1 MSDIFVSFLGSTE
14 ILVVGSG
21 IDALNCALD
30 ASRSHSVILIG
41 SCPFPGWEL
50 TGRWDF
56 EHSSWLEI
64 PIFRDLP
71 CYGRYPYPAALKH
84 AILKSLEK
92 AGIRFFCNMYPM
104 CRITEGMIFAGAGKI
119 WQINARKVIERP
131 VAAANWKM
139 KAIRW
144 SKQHEIPDWIWGDRG
159 ISMTEFV
166 SEEDILAST
175 FPEGESIPRLSV
187 GTLPDGCR
195 IQNRSGERR
204 VNIPG
209 IAVEPEVYDVI
220 VAGGGTA
227 GSAAAIAAAR
237 EHGKVLLL
245 ERFSALGGLATNGRI
260 TNYYHGNRVGFAA
273 EADRAASELSN
284 GRFNEFDG
292 SWKVE
297 ARKKAL
303 LDMAQTAGVKVLFH
317 QEICGAL
324 KNKTGVCGVLSVS
337 FNGPCVYLG
346 KTVIDATGNADVA
359 AAAGAR
365 CQFVDDE
372 PALQGSGVPVFIPGQ
387 ENSNSDFTFTSDQN
401 PNDISRTLRL
411 ASEIFKDKFDFGSVI
426 NSRERRRIIAAY
438 NLTPEDAYAH
448 RKFRDCIVRCH
459 SRFDTHGFMTDRF
472 FELNQPSTDAVY
484 VELPYRSLLPE
495 KVDGLLVTGLGIGA
509 SRDAM
514 PFIRMQPD
522 VLNHGFAAG
531 LAAMLAVRTQR
542 SFRRIPIQ
550 KLQKQLIAKG
560 ILPRGYEHHTS
571 QIPVIAPLPQD
582 VQNIHECVGAILL
595 QSDRYLP
602 ELEQRYRNSHDLR
615 YAQLLAIMG
624 NATGAGLLAEE
635 VASCSFA
642 TDIPGWDY
650 KGMGQYG
657 RCASR
662 IDSIIHS
669 LARLSKDYAADG
681 VLERLLEIQTD
692 SAFSHFRSIGCYLM
706 KHPNPHAAAKL
717 NFLLAELL
725 KHPAQ
730 YSTDPLDTQYRN
742 WRLKCFYLAQALLAC
757 QKDNIAAVN
766 FLKDCQ
772 LRNEGAF
779 AECADQL
786 LNKFNKSKEEMT

>member
-1 MSDIFVSFLGSTE
+1 MSDVFVSLLGSTE
-14 ILVVGSG
+14 FLVVGSG
-21 IDALNCALD
+21 IDALNCALN
-30 ASRSHSVILIG
+30 ASRSRRVILIG
-41 SCPFPGWEL
+41 SCPFPAWEL

-56 EHSSWLEI
+56 DSSSWQNFSIL
-64 PIFRDLP
+64 RDLP
-71 CYGRYPYPAALKH
+71 CHGKYPYPAAIKWAVLN
-84 AILKSLEK
+84 LLEK
-92 AGIRFFCNMYPM
+92 AGIHFFGNMFPI
-104 CRITEGMIFAGAGKI
+104 CRVPGGMIFAGAGKI
-119 WQINARKVIERP
+119 WLINAAEIMECP
-131 VAAANWKM
+131 VAAASWKT

-144 SKQHEIPDWIWGDRG
+144 SEPHEVPDWIWEDRG
-159 ISMTEFV
+159 ISITE
-166 SEEDILAST
+166 SAAAQSILASAY
-175 FPEGESIPRLSV
+175 PEGEDIPRLSG

-195 IQNRSGERR
+195 IQNCSGEQHM
-204 VNIPG
+204 NIPE
-209 IAVEPEVYDVI
+209 IAVEPEEYDVI

-227 GSAAAIAAAR
+227 GCAAAIAAAR

-260 TNYYHGNRVGFAA
+260 TNYFHGNRVGFAA
-273 EADRAASELSN
+273 ETDRAASELSN

-297 ARKKAL
+297 ARKRAL
-303 LDMAQTAGVKVLFH
+303 LNMARAAGVKVLFH
-317 QEICGAL
+317 QEVCGAL
-324 KNKTGVCGVLSVS
+324 KNKTGVCGVLSAS

-365 CQFVDDE
+365 CQFMDDE
-372 PALQGSGVPVFIPGQ
+372 PALQGTGVPALIPGQ

-411 ASEIFKDKFDFGSVI
+411 ASEIFKDKFDFGPVI
-426 NSRERRRIIAAY
+426 NSRERRRIIAVH

-448 RKFRDCIVRCH
+448 RKFRDCIVRCY

-495 KVDGLLVTGLGIGA
+495 KMDGLLVTGLGLGA

-531 LAAMLAVRTQR
+531 LAAMLAVRTHR
-542 SFRRIPIQ
+542 TLRRIPVRE
-550 KLQKQLIAKG
+550 LQKQLIANG
-560 ILPRGYEHHTS
+560 ILPHGYEHHTS

-595 QSDRYLP
+595 QPDRYLP
-602 ELEQRYRNSHDLR
+602 ELEQRCRKSHDLR

-624 NATGAGLLAEE
+624 NAAGAEWLAEE
-635 VASCSFA
+635 VASFPFA
-642 TDIPGWDY
+642 DDIPGWDY
-650 KGMGQYG
+650 KGMGQSG

-669 LARLSKDYAADG
+669 LARLPEDYAAAG
-681 VLERLLEIQTD
+681 VLERLKEIQPD

-706 KHPNPHAAAKL
+706 KHPTPRAVTKL
-717 NFLLAELL
+717 DFLLADLL

-730 YSTDPLDTQYRN
+730 YSTEPLDTQYRN

-772 LRNEGAF
+772 QRNEGAF

-786 LNKFNKSKEEMT
+786 LNKFNKRRK